1 MITFTESAVSY
12 LEKVMDNLDIL
23 RVRVKGG
30 GCSGFSYDME
40 IQTEDQT
47 RSDDIITDT
56 HGFKVAIDRKSDF
69 MLAETL
75 VDYQSTMSQSGF
87 KFSNA
92 KATKTC
98 GCGTSFSCD

>member
-1 MITFTESAVSY
+1 MLSFTESAVSY
-12 LEKVMDNLDIL
+12 LNQVLDEGDIL

-40 IQTEDQT
+40 IQEEQQVGPEDSVTENY
-47 RSDDIITDT
+47 
-56 HGFKVAIDRKSDF
+56 GFKVVIDRKSDF
-69 MLAETL
+69 MLAETE
-75 VDYQSTMSQSGF
+75 VDYQTTLSQSGF

-98 GCGTSFSCD
+98 GCGTSFSCE

>member
-1 MITFTESAVSY
+1 MLSFTEAAVSY
-12 LEKVMDNLDIL
+12 LHQVLDKGDVL

-40 IQTEDQT
+40 VQEEKQIG
-47 RSDDIITDT
+47 SDDDVTDT
-56 HGFKVAIDRKSDF
+56 NGFKVAIDRKSSF
-69 MLAETL
+69 MLAETQ
-75 VDYQSTMSQSGF
+75 VDYQSTLSQSGF
-87 KFSNA
+87 KFSNS

>member
-1 MITFTESAVSY
+1 MLVFTEAAVSY
-12 LEKVMDNLDIL
+12 LEQAMDAEDVL

-30 GCSGFSYDME
+30 GCSGFSYDLE
-40 IQTEDQT
+40 IQTENQIGVGDNI
-47 RSDDIITDT
+47 SDDY
-56 HGFKVAIDRKSDF
+56 GFKVVIDKKSDF
-69 MLAETL
+69 MLSETE
-75 VDYQSTMSQSGF
+75 VDYQSTLSQAGF